1 MSETCGV
8 CHKRARREIWLALFG
23 GPGKTFWLCDAHAA
37 ALQGAGFGQVVE
49 ALEWRL
55 ESRTCG
61 ICGSPAEGFV
71 TRPVRAL
78 RKDVLLASFLC
89 GPCLARRDID
99 VRLQEAAS
107 QR

>member
-1 MSETCGV
+1 MTKHCDA
-8 CHKRARREIWLALFG
+8 CPKPARREVWLALFG
-23 GPGKTFWLCDAHAA
+23 GPGRTFALCDAHAA
-37 ALQGAGFGQVVE
+37 ALQGAGFRQVVD

-71 TRPVRAL
+71 TRPVRIA
-78 RKDVLLASFLC
+78 RKDVLLAAFLC
-89 GPCLARRDID
+89 GPCLARRDLD
-99 VRLQEAAS
+99 QRLHDAAS